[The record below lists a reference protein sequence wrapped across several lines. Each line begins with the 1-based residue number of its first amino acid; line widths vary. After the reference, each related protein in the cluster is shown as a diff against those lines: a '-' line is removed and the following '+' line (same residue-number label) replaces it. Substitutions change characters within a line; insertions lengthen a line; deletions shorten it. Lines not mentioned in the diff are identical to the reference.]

1 MLNKVALIIRRAGDM
16 IRGADRGRMVI
27 EEKSSPGDMVTHYDI
42 AVQDMLFQELR
53 RLLPEA
59 GFIGE
64 ENGLN
69 IGDNSGYCFLVDPID
84 GTANFARDYHH
95 SSVSVGL
102 AYAGRMVI
110 GLVLNP
116 YLDELFY
123 AQAGRGAF
131 LNGRPIHASERG
143 LPHSIVL
150 FGTSPHDKSKVDE
163 TFALA
168 KLLHLNSLDVRRS
181 GSAALDLCYIA
192 AGRCELFFEMRLEP
206 WDYAAASLIVQE
218 AGGVVTSLDGHPLAF
233 DGPHSVLAGGRQ
245 AYQDYWNLP
254 SQSNGMSRG

>member
-1 MLNKVALIIRRAGDM
+1 MLEKLALIMRKAGDI
-16 IRGADRGRMVI
+16 IRAADHGAMVI
-27 EEKSSPGDMVTHYDI
+27 EAKSSPGDMVTYYDI

-53 RLLPEA
+53 SILPEA

-64 ENGLN
+64 ENGVN
-69 IGDNSGYCFLVDPID
+69 TGDNSGYCFLVDPID

-102 AYAGRMVI
+102 AYAGRLVI

-123 AQAGRGAF
+123 AQAGQGAF

-143 LPHSIVL
+143 LSDSIVL

-181 GSAALDLCYIA
+181 GSAALDLCYVA

-218 AGGVVTSLDGHPLAF
+218 AGGVVTTLDGHPLGLG
-233 DGPHSVLAGGRQ
+233 GPHSVLAGGWQ
-245 AYQDYWNLP
+245 AYHDYWNL
-254 SQSNGMSRG
+254 SSLSKGMSRA

>member
-1 MLNKVALIIRRAGDM
+1 MLDKLAVIVRKAGDM
-16 IRGADRGRMVI
+16 VRGANLGGMVI
-27 EEKSSPGDMVTHYDI
+27 ETKSSPGDMVTHYDI
-42 AVQDMLFQELR
+42 AVQDMLFQELSS
-53 RLLPEA
+53 LLPEA

-69 IGDNSGYCFLVDPID
+69 TGDDSSYCFLVDPID

-102 AYAGRMVI
+102 AHAGRLVM

-123 AQAGRGAF
+123 AQAGQGAF
-131 LNGRPIHASERG
+131 LNGRPIHASGRG
-143 LPHSIVL
+143 LPNGIVL
-150 FGTSPHDKSKVDE
+150 FGTSPHDKSRVDE

-181 GSAALDLCYIA
+181 GSAALDLCYVA

-218 AGGVVTSLDGHPLAF
+218 AGGVVTTLDGDPLGLG
-233 DGPHSVLAGGRQ
+233 GPHSVLAGGRQ

-254 SQSNGMSRG
+254 GLSR

>member
-1 MLNKVALIIRRAGDM
+1 MLEKLGVIMRKAGDI
-16 IRGADRGRMVI
+16 IRGADLGTMVI
-27 EEKSSPGDMVTHYDI
+27 EAKSSPGDMVTHYDI

-64 ENGLN
+64 ENGVVV
-69 IGDNSGYCFLVDPID
+69 GDNFGYCFLVDPID

-102 AYAGRMVI
+102 AYSGKLVI

-123 AQAGRGAF
+123 AQVGHGAF
-131 LNGRPIHASERG
+131 LNGKPIRASERG
-143 LPHSIVL
+143 LPDGMVL
-150 FGTSPHDKSKVDE
+150 FGTSPHDKSKVEE

-168 KLLHLNSLDVRRS
+168 KLLHLNSLDIRRS

-192 AGRCELFFEMRLEP
+192 SGRCELFFEMRLEP

-218 AGGVVTSLDGHPLAF
+218 AGGVVTTLGGHHLGL
-233 DGPHSVLAGGRQ
+233 DGPHSVLAGGQQ
-245 AYQDYWNLP
+245 AYHDFWNLP
-254 SQSNGMSRG
+254 CLQDGMRWD